1 MDEVTLKVNM
11 ILGGQHYSRG
21 SVVDRELLPSHL
33 TTNKHIVN
41 GAVHINRVMP
51 IDMIAI
57 EDDLDEQEVSPMR
70 ELTMEEV
77 QPPLKPKFKLK
88 PKLRRI

>member
-11 ILGGQHYSRG
+11 IVEGQHYPRG
-21 SVVDRELLPSHL
+21 SVVSKGLLPTHL
-33 TTNKHIVN
+33 CTKKHIVQ

-51 IDMIAI
+51 IDMIEI
-57 EDDLDEQEVSPMR
+57 GEEEPDEEVTSPMR

-77 QPPLKPKFKLK
+77 QPPLKMKH
-88 PKLRRI
+88 KLRRKT